1 MAPEALLVFVLACAP
16 QVHPETAW
24 RVIKHES
31 RGNPY
36 VIGINGPYRLTRQPR
51 SRQEAVAVAK
61 LLIEHKVSVDMG
73 LSQINSNNLQWLG
86 LTVED
91 VFDPC
96 KNIKAMQTVLT
107 QAYERAV
114 RKHGPRQQAL
124 VAALSEY
131 NTGSQVKGIANGY
144 VHKVQSVQVP
154 QWVRE
159 AIAGHQTTVRSTAI
173 QR

>member
-1 MAPEALLVFVLACAP
+1 MAPEALLTLVLACAP
-16 QVHPETAW
+16 LVHPETAW

-51 SRQEAVAVAK
+51 NRQEAVDTAR
-61 LLIEHKVSVDMG
+61 LLIDNKVSIDMG
-73 LSQINSNNLQWLG
+73 LGQINSKNLQWLG

-96 KNIKAMQTVLT
+96 KNLKAMQTVLT
-107 QAYERAV
+107 QAYGRAV
-114 RKHGPRQQAL
+114 RKHGPGQQAL

-131 NTGSQVKGIANGY
+131 NTGSQVRGITNGY
-144 VHKVQSVQVP
+144 VHKVQSVRVP
-154 QWVRE
+154 EWVR
-159 AIAGHQTTVRSTAI
+159 AAA